1 MTSMDLGNISD
12 RKWSIFACSAIKGEG
27 KLIKILY

>member
-1 MTSMDLGNISD
+1 MTAMDLGNITD

-27 KLIKILY
+27 KLINLII